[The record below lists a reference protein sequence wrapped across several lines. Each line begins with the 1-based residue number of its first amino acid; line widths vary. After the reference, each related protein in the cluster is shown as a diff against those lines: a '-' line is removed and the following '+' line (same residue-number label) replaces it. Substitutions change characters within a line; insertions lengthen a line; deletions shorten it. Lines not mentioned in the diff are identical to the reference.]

1 MSDFLT
7 TAEASKRAKV
17 SRPTISRAL
26 KAGEISGHR
35 GNDSRWLIDSDSLDA
50 WIGAR
55 SIVNAEQRVNVV
67 HEQGKDS
74 NSERLNA
81 EVDAMRAEISDLR
94 EKLARKDGEASANKE
109 RITDLT
115 AERDRLL
122 SMLEARPVSFWGRL
136 FGRS

>member
-1 MSDFLT
+1 M
-7 TAEASKRAKV
+7 
-17 SRPTISRAL
+17 
-26 KAGEISGHR
+26 
-35 GNDSRWLIDSDSLDA
+35 
-50 WIGAR
+50 
-55 SIVNAEQRVNVV
+55 NAEQRVNVV

-122 SMLEARPVSFWGRL
+122 SMLEARPVSFWSRLLGRN
-136 FGRS
+136 